1 MNRFTN
7 LRRRLSRCA
16 AVRRRIVS
24 MRPAAHLRPTASI
37 AAALLL
43 AAATLPAFAAKPGSE
58 VAYRCR
64 DARGLTHMGQSIPA
78 ECMERD
84 VDVIDA
90 TGRVVR
96 TIPGRRAQEAVAA
109 QEAAEEAAKVAA
121 QRDRTLLATYLSVA
135 DIERL
140 RDQRVELLEQQA
152 HVTRQYIANLRE
164 REARLMGDVKRFR
177 PYSDKP
183 NAPPLPEHVAEE
195 IVNTV
200 NGLQVYEQELAKNTV
215 EQDRL
220 RTEFAADIAR
230 FKELKGLN

>member
-1 MNRFTN
+1 MR
-7 LRRRLSRCA
+7 S
-16 AVRRRIVS
+16 AVRRRPIVI
-24 MRPAAHLRPTASI
+24 L
-37 AAALLL
+37 AAALLPAAVARP
-43 AAATLPAFAAKPGSE
+43 AAAAPPGDD
-58 VAYRCR
+58 VVYRCR
-64 DARGLTHMGQSIPA
+64 DAHGLIQVGQSIPA

-90 TGRVVR
+90 SGRVVR
-96 TIPGRRAQEAVAA
+96 IIPGRRAQAAVAA
-109 QEAAEEAAKVAA
+109 QRAAEEAAKKQA

-140 RDQRVELLEQQA
+140 RDQRVELLEQQS

-164 REARLMGDVKRFR
+164 RAARLEIDVQRFR

-200 NGLQVYEQELAKNTV
+200 NGLQVYEQELAKNTT
-215 EQDRL
+215 EQQRL

>member
-1 MNRFTN
+1 V
-7 LRRRLSRCA
+7 LA
-16 AVRRRIVS
+16 A
-24 MRPAAHLRPTASI
+24 
-37 AAALLL
+37 AAALP
-43 AAATLPAFAAKPGSE
+43 AAAGPPGTD
-58 VAYRCR
+58 VVYRCR
-64 DARGLTHMGQSIPA
+64 DVRGLIHVGQSIPA

-84 VDVIDA
+84 VDVIDGR
-90 TGRVVR
+90 GRVVR
-96 TIPGRRAQEAVAA
+96 VIPGRRAQEAVAA
-109 QEAAEEAAKVAA
+109 QQAADQAEKDRTR
-121 QRDRTLLATYLSVA
+121 RDRTLLATYLSVA

-140 RDQRVELLEQQA
+140 RDQRLELLEQQA

-164 REARLMGDVKRFR
+164 REARLMGDVQRFR

-220 RTEFAADIAR
+220 RAEFGSDIQR
-230 FKELKGLN
+230 FKELRGLN